1 MGTCT
6 SKYKTPTRSLSLT
19 SRLISIPSPPSPPP
33 SQVFFAPQLLHDYWV
48 ALFETQKRTEPFTLA
63 TPNRVA
69 DYCKATGNRPPPSFN
84 PPSST
89 APSASAPA
97 MRAMVVAADLV
108 SNGGTV
114 GGAVVVMLVAQ
125 GRYRAVCVVWW
136 VFRSPMTSPRCD
148 IPPRRSPSIRTRGRG
163 RGCGIDLN
171 CSNTRIDSVGTLTGG
186 GGSNSE
192 SREG

>member
-89 APSASAPA
+89 APSASALA

-114 GGAVVVMLVAQ
+114 GGAV
-125 GRYRAVCVVWW
+125 
-136 VFRSPMTSPRCD
+136 
-148 IPPRRSPSIRTRGRG
+148 
-163 RGCGIDLN
+163 
-171 CSNTRIDSVGTLTGG
+171 GG
-186 GGSNSE
+186 DVGGSGKVPGCVCGVVGLPIPYDVPPVRYSSPTLPINPN
-192 SREG
+192 EGEGPWMWDRSQLFQHPDRFGRHTNRGGRF